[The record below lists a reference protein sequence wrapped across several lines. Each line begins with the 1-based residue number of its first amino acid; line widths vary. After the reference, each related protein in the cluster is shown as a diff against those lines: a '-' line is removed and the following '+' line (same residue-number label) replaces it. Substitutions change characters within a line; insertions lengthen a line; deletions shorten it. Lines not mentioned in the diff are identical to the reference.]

1 VSREPANGAL
11 PELTAVHP
19 SDQNCGGRNAR
30 TSVPPTFVAAVDS
43 VSHGSAVH
51 EWVGPTV
58 PAGKTCPNMGM
69 FAVDLEGVSVAGTIG
84 QVPAGD
90 VVDLVE
96 LSRLL
101 VSVADRSLGAAS
113 PEVSLSQFRALALLA
128 RHGPCTGGGLADHLG
143 QLPSTTTRLCD
154 RLVEAGWITRETNP
168 DNRRTIELGLTRLG
182 RRLVKQVLTA
192 RSVEL
197 ERILAR
203 MPAPSRARLARALPD
218 LLAAADGAEAISGAG
233 WAM

>member
-1 VSREPANGAL
+1 M
-11 PELTAVHP
+11 HP
-19 SDQNCGGRNAR
+19 PDQNCGAPKAR
-30 TSVPPTFVAAVDS
+30 ASVPPTFVAAVDS
-43 VSHGSAVH
+43 ASPGSVVYKS
-51 EWVGPTV
+51 VGPTV
-58 PAGKTCPNMGM
+58 PAGKTCPNLGM
-69 FAVDLEGVSVAGTIG
+69 FAVGLEGVSVAGTIG

-90 VVDLVE
+90 VADLVE

-101 VSVADRSLGAAS
+101 VGVADRSLVAAS
-113 PEVSLSQFRALALLA
+113 AEVSLSQFRALALLA
-128 RHGPCTGGGLADHLG
+128 RHGPFTGGGLADHLG

-154 RLVEAGWITRETNP
+154 RLVAAGWITRETNP
-168 DNRRTIELGLTRLG
+168 DNRRTIEVGLTPVG

-192 RSVEL
+192 RSGEL

-218 LLAAADGAEAISGAG
+218 LLAAADGDETVSGTG